1 MFGLFNKG
9 SLLPL
14 VGIDFGSQ
22 TIKAV
27 TLSGRPGKL
36 HLESVADVPTPKGT
50 LVDYQLQD
58 IERVSQSLKTLKR
71 LIQGHSDYA
80 ATAVTGSNVI
90 TKVIQIDARLSD
102 KELENQV
109 QLEAEQII
117 PFPLDEVSLDFEVL
131 GTGNSEDR
139 QDVLLSAA
147 RTESVNGRVS
157 ALAEAGIAEAG
168 IAVKVVDVGAHALGR
183 AVVAC
188 LPELQESERPIGVI
202 DIGASAMTF
211 AALVKGE
218 VIYSRLQNFGGDQYS
233 QALSSFYGMALD
245 EAEQAKTSGT
255 LPVDHELDVLM
266 PHINLLLQ
274 QVRRNIQLFCSS
286 SGYRDIAKL
295 VLTGGGSLLPGLL
308 VQVKEEVNC
317 EVLHP
322 DLFALFG
329 KPKGEAEL
337 VHGAKY
343 MTAFGLALRSFTPC
357 QI

>member
-36 HLESVADVPTPKGT
+36 HLESVADIATPKGT

-71 LIQGHSDYA
+71 LIPTHSDYA

-102 KELENQV
+102 KELESQV

-131 GTGNSEDR
+131 STNNSEER

-157 ALAEAGIAEAG
+157 ALAEAG

-233 QALSSFYGMALD
+233 QALSSFYGMTLD
-245 EAEQAKTSGT
+245 EAEQAKTKGT

-266 PHINLLLQ
+266 PHINSLLQ